1 LERFASGEAQQRG
14 VAMGTFFHVVLML
27 GNAALAV
34 SNAISGDYSWA
45 AAQAALAGVLAY
57 QLTW

>member
-1 LERFASGEAQQRG
+1 
-14 VAMGTFFHVVLML
+14 MGTFFHVVLMI

-34 SNAISGDYSWA
+34 SNVISGDYTWA
-45 AAQAALAGVLAY
+45 AGQAALAGVLAY